1 MPRTGQENN
10 MYQGTGHEKS
20 KHLGTVTGTRVWG
33 RRGQAGSARTEG
45 LACCAP
51 KVASALRVFILSGVT
66 G

>member
-1 MPRTGQENN
+1 
-10 MYQGTGHEKS
+10 MYQGTGHKKS

-51 KVASALRVFILSGVT
+51 EVASALRVFILSGVT